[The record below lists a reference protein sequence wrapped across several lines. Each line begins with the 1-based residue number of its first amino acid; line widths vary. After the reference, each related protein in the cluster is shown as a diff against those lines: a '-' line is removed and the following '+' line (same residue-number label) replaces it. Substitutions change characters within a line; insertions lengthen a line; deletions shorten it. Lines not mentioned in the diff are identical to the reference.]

1 MRQCSSTNCSPQ
13 SLFLRMNDDD
23 EDDDDDDDVRAA
35 QSSHRIARA
44 AQDAI
49 LKLAAADKVVASLT
63 RPTLV
68 CTRHLTGRRVESF
81 AFSKSLSAALV
92 LTTFSEVPYVTVTAS
107 CIRMRRQQ
115 QQPPMRIYV
124 VTVRA
129 RLSPPLDPG
138 GRSARS

>member
-13 SLFLRMNDDD
+13 SLFLRMND
-23 EDDDDDDDVRAA
+23 DDDDDDDVRAA

-115 QQPPMRIYV
+115 QPPMRIYV